1 MMMVKVEGNKTSEF
15 AACFAKTKKIGCRTA
30 EWRLKVGKNPS
41 CEKKFWLSSPSDP
54 VSVRP
59 RSFLEFLHQHQS
71 TSFSTY
77 CLWIRSSLKHHTLY
91 LHNMGKSTK
100 DKRDIY
106 YRQGKSEGYRARSA
120 YKLIHLNEQYGFL
133 GGAEDYALDVDA
145 SSSSSL
151 ANTNTA
157 STSAPSKSFPTPTRV
172 VDLCAAPGS
181 WSQVLSRR
189 LASVPGSHLVA
200 VDLQAMAPLPGV
212 TQIIGDIT
220 TPATADAV
228 SMALSDGPAS
238 SSSDTKGKGKA
249 RAQLIVCD
257 GAPDVTG
264 LHDLDEYLQSQLL
277 LAAAQITF
285 RLLEGGGTFVAK
297 IFTQHPQAGLGAS
310 LGNMDLKG
318 ARPATSGALLA
329 DQLRTFFDRVDIAK
343 PRSSRLGSV
352 EHFLV
357 CLGFR
362 PPQNLPVGVVGSL
375 AESSSATDASSE
387 GKSEEEAREDLV
399 RYAQKLRAQLQRP
412 DVSYSSLQSH
422 KDLSATLPF
431 VAHGD
436 LSGFDQ

>member
-1 MMMVKVEGNKTSEF
+1 
-15 AACFAKTKKIGCRTA
+15 
-30 EWRLKVGKNPS
+30 
-41 CEKKFWLSSPSDP
+41 
-54 VSVRP
+54 
-59 RSFLEFLHQHQS
+59 
-71 TSFSTY
+71 
-77 CLWIRSSLKHHTLY
+77 
-91 LHNMGKSTK
+91 MGKSTK

-120 YKLIHLNEQYGFL
+120 YKLLHLNEQYGFL
-133 GGAEDYALDVDA
+133 GGAEDYALDAADA
-145 SSSSSL
+145 SSSPSASS
-151 ANTNTA
+151 
-157 STSAPSKSFPTPTRV
+157 SKQSSVQNFPTPTRV

-228 SMALSDGPAS
+228 SMALSDGTS
-238 SSSDTKGKGKA
+238 STNKGKGKA

-277 LAAAQITF
+277 LAATQITF
-285 RLLEGGGTFVAK
+285 RLLEVGGTFVAK

-329 DQLRTFFDRVDIAK
+329 DQLRIFFDRVDIAK

-362 PPQNLPVGVVGSL
+362 PPQHLPAGIVGSL
-375 AESSSATDASSE
+375 AETPLSTEGEDDAE
-387 GKSEEEAREDLV
+387 DQVREDLV
-399 RYAQKLRAQLQRP
+399 RYAQKLRSQLQRP
-412 DVSYSSLQSH
+412 GASRQGASQSH
-422 KDLSATLPF
+422 QQLSASLPF
-431 VAHGD
+431 IAHGD

>member
-1 MMMVKVEGNKTSEF
+1 
-15 AACFAKTKKIGCRTA
+15 
-30 EWRLKVGKNPS
+30 
-41 CEKKFWLSSPSDP
+41 
-54 VSVRP
+54 
-59 RSFLEFLHQHQS
+59 
-71 TSFSTY
+71 
-77 CLWIRSSLKHHTLY
+77 
-91 LHNMGKSTK
+91 MGKSTK

-133 GGAEDYALDVDA
+133 GGAEDYALDAAA
-145 SSSSSL
+145 SSSSESK
-151 ANTNTA
+151 AA
-157 STSAPSKSFPTPTRV
+157 SSSSPFPTPTRV

-228 SMALSDGPAS
+228 SHALSSTPTSTPDA
-238 SSSDTKGKGKA
+238 KGKGKA

-277 LAAAQITF
+277 LAATQITF
-285 RLLEGGGTFVAK
+285 RLLEPGGTFVAK

-329 DQLRTFFDRVDIAK
+329 DQLRTFFDRVEVAK

-362 PPQNLPVGVVGSL
+362 PRKDLPRGIVGSL
-375 AESSSATDASSE
+375 AEEEDE
-387 GKSEEEAREDLV
+387 EEEAREDLV
-399 RYAQKLRAQLQRP
+399 RYAQKLRDQLDRKS
-412 DVSYSSLQSH
+412 V
-422 KDLSATLPF
+422 
-431 VAHGD
+431 V
-436 LSGFDQ
+436 

>member
-1 MMMVKVEGNKTSEF
+1 
-15 AACFAKTKKIGCRTA
+15 
-30 EWRLKVGKNPS
+30 
-41 CEKKFWLSSPSDP
+41 
-54 VSVRP
+54 
-59 RSFLEFLHQHQS
+59 
-71 TSFSTY
+71 
-77 CLWIRSSLKHHTLY
+77 
-91 LHNMGKSTK
+91 MGKSTK

-120 YKLIHLNEQYGFL
+120 YKLLHLNEQYGFL
-133 GGAEDYALDVDA
+133 GGADEYALDAADP
-145 SSSSSL
+145 
-151 ANTNTA
+151 TT
-157 STSAPSKSFPTPTRV
+157 STSDSAPSANGSASSARRFPTPTRV

-189 LASVPGSHLVA
+189 LASVPDSHLVA

-220 TPATADAV
+220 TPATADA
-228 SMALSDGPAS
+228 
-238 SSSDTKGKGKA
+238 GKGKA
-249 RAQLIVCD
+249 RAQLVVCD

-277 LAAAQITF
+277 LAATQITF
-285 RLLEGGGTFVAK
+285 RILEEGGTFVAK

-329 DQLRTFFDRVDIAK
+329 QQLRTFFDQVDIAK

-362 PPQNLPVGVVGSL
+362 PPKNLPKGIVGSL
-375 AESSSATDASSE
+375 ADSAPNREALSPSE
-387 GKSEEEAREDLV
+387 TSDDGDRDDLV
-399 RYAQKLRAQLQRP
+399 QYAHKLRSQLQRP
-412 DVSYSSLQSH
+412 DLPRHLQQSH
-422 KDLSATLPF
+422 TQLAATLPF

>member
-1 MMMVKVEGNKTSEF
+1 
-15 AACFAKTKKIGCRTA
+15 
-30 EWRLKVGKNPS
+30 
-41 CEKKFWLSSPSDP
+41 
-54 VSVRP
+54 
-59 RSFLEFLHQHQS
+59 
-71 TSFSTY
+71 
-77 CLWIRSSLKHHTLY
+77 
-91 LHNMGKSTK
+91 MGKSTK

-120 YKLIHLNEQYGFL
+120 YKLLHLNEQYGFL
-133 GGAEDYALDVDA
+133 GGAQDYALDAA
-145 SSSSSL
+145 SSSS
-151 ANTNTA
+151 A
-157 STSAPSKSFPTPTRV
+157 SADAASSSSIKQFPTPTRV

-228 SMALSDGPAS
+228 SRALSDGPSSNAS
-238 SSSDTKGKGKA
+238 PDTKGKGKA

-277 LAAAQITF
+277 LAATQITF
-285 RLLEGGGTFVAK
+285 RILEVGGTFVAK

-362 PPQNLPVGVVGSL
+362 PPQNLPAGIVGSL
-375 AESSSATDASSE
+375 AIAPSESEANAPERTED
-387 GKSEEEAREDLV
+387 EAREDLV
-399 RYAQKLRAQLQRP
+399 RYAQKLSLQLHRP
-412 DVSYSSLQSH
+412 DLPQGVSQSH
-422 KDLSATLPF
+422 KELSATLPF

>member
-1 MMMVKVEGNKTSEF
+1 
-15 AACFAKTKKIGCRTA
+15 
-30 EWRLKVGKNPS
+30 
-41 CEKKFWLSSPSDP
+41 
-54 VSVRP
+54 
-59 RSFLEFLHQHQS
+59 
-71 TSFSTY
+71 
-77 CLWIRSSLKHHTLY
+77 
-91 LHNMGKSTK
+91 MGKSTK

-106 YRQGKSEGYRARSA
+106 YRQGKAEGYRARSA
-120 YKLIHLNEQYGFL
+120 YKLLHLNEQYGFL
-133 GGAEDYALDVDA
+133 GGSEDYALDAAAA
-145 SSSSSL
+145 SSSTSS
-151 ANTNTA
+151 AAPTDTSEDA
-157 STSAPSKSFPTPTRV
+157 SRQRFPTPTRV

-228 SMALSDGPAS
+228 SIALSDGPSAS
-238 SSSDTKGKGKA
+238 AAGKGKGKA

-277 LAAAQITF
+277 LAATQITF
-285 RLLEGGGTFVAK
+285 RLLEVGGTFVAK

-329 DQLRTFFDRVDIAK
+329 DQLRPFFDRVDIAK

-357 CLGFR
+357 CLGFK
-362 PPQNLPVGVVGSL
+362 PPQNLPTGIVGSL
-375 AESSSATDASSE
+375 AEPALSESTEDDA
-387 GKSEEEAREDLV
+387 RDDLV
-399 RYAQKLRAQLQRP
+399 RYAQKLRSQLQRP
-412 DVSYSSLQSH
+412 NAANQGQAQSH
-422 KDLSATLPF
+422 KQLSATLPF

-436 LSGFDQ
+436 LSGFDQP

>member
-1 MMMVKVEGNKTSEF
+1 
-15 AACFAKTKKIGCRTA
+15 
-30 EWRLKVGKNPS
+30 
-41 CEKKFWLSSPSDP
+41 
-54 VSVRP
+54 
-59 RSFLEFLHQHQS
+59 
-71 TSFSTY
+71 
-77 CLWIRSSLKHHTLY
+77 
-91 LHNMGKSTK
+91 MGKSTK

-133 GGAEDYALDVDA
+133 GGAADYALDASTASTSTATDNAA
-145 SSSSSL
+145 SSSS
-151 ANTNTA
+151 A
-157 STSAPSKSFPTPTRV
+157 KHFPTPTRV

-228 SMALSDGPAS
+228 SMALSDGPS
-238 SSSDTKGKGKA
+238 SNSSPDTKGKGKA

-277 LAAAQITF
+277 LAATQITF
-285 RLLEGGGTFVAK
+285 RILEVGGTFVAK

-357 CLGFR
+357 CLGFK
-362 PPQNLPVGVVGSL
+362 PPQNLPAGIVGSL
-375 AESSSATDASSE
+375 AESTPST
-387 GKSEEEAREDLV
+387 EEEAREDLV
-399 RYAQKLRAQLQRP
+399 RYAQKLRSQLQRP
-412 DVSYSSLQSH
+412 DLPQGASQSH
-422 KDLSATLPF
+422 KELSATLPF

>member
-1 MMMVKVEGNKTSEF
+1 
-15 AACFAKTKKIGCRTA
+15 
-30 EWRLKVGKNPS
+30 
-41 CEKKFWLSSPSDP
+41 
-54 VSVRP
+54 
-59 RSFLEFLHQHQS
+59 
-71 TSFSTY
+71 
-77 CLWIRSSLKHHTLY
+77 
-91 LHNMGKSTK
+91 MGKSTK

-120 YKLIHLNEQYGFL
+120 YKLLHLNEQYGFL
-133 GGAEDYALDVDA
+133 GGAEDYALDAAAVDTP
-145 SSSSSL
+145 SSSQ
-151 ANTNTA
+151 TA
-157 STSAPSKSFPTPTRV
+157 STSKTCSAKHFPTPTRV

-228 SMALSDGPAS
+228 SMALSDGPS
-238 SSSDTKGKGKA
+238 STTKGKGKA

-277 LAAAQITF
+277 LAATQITF
-285 RLLEGGGTFVAK
+285 RLLEVGGTFVAK

-329 DQLRTFFDRVDIAK
+329 DQLRIFFDRVDIAK

-357 CLGFR
+357 CWGFR
-362 PPQNLPVGVVGSL
+362 PPQDLPKGIVGSL
-375 AESSSATDASSE
+375 AETVPTE
-387 GKSEEEAREDLV
+387 GGDDTEEKTREDLV
-399 RYAQKLRAQLQRP
+399 RYAQKLRSQLQRP
-412 DVSYSSLQSH
+412 DASSQAQSQ
-422 KDLSATLPF
+422 KELSASLPF

-436 LSGFDQ
+436 LGGFDQ

>member
-1 MMMVKVEGNKTSEF
+1 
-15 AACFAKTKKIGCRTA
+15 
-30 EWRLKVGKNPS
+30 
-41 CEKKFWLSSPSDP
+41 
-54 VSVRP
+54 
-59 RSFLEFLHQHQS
+59 
-71 TSFSTY
+71 
-77 CLWIRSSLKHHTLY
+77 
-91 LHNMGKSTK
+91 MGKSTK

-120 YKLIHLNEQYGFL
+120 YKLLHLNEQYGFL
-133 GGAEDYALDVDA
+133 GGAEDYALDAAA
-145 SSSSSL
+145 SSSS
-151 ANTNTA
+151 AQTA
-157 STSAPSKSFPTPTRV
+157 STSTPSSSTKHFPTPTRV

-228 SMALSDGPAS
+228 SIALSDGPS
-238 SSSDTKGKGKA
+238 STTKGKGKA

-277 LAAAQITF
+277 LAATQITF
-285 RLLEGGGTFVAK
+285 RLLEVGGTFVAK

-329 DQLRTFFDRVDIAK
+329 DQLRIFFDRVDIAK

-362 PPQNLPVGVVGSL
+362 PPQNLPAGIVGSL
-375 AESSSATDASSE
+375 AETSAVGE
-387 GKSEEEAREDLV
+387 GEDEAEEKAREDLV
-399 RYAQKLRAQLQRP
+399 RYAHKLRAQLQRP
-412 DVSYSSLQSH
+412 DASRQGLSQPL
-422 KDLSATLPF
+422 KELSASLPF

>member
-1 MMMVKVEGNKTSEF
+1 
-15 AACFAKTKKIGCRTA
+15 
-30 EWRLKVGKNPS
+30 
-41 CEKKFWLSSPSDP
+41 
-54 VSVRP
+54 
-59 RSFLEFLHQHQS
+59 
-71 TSFSTY
+71 
-77 CLWIRSSLKHHTLY
+77 
-91 LHNMGKSTK
+91 MGKSTK

-120 YKLIHLNEQYGFL
+120 YKLLHLNEQYGFL
-133 GGAEDYALDVDA
+133 GGAEDYALDAAQA
-145 SSSSSL
+145 SSSSKNASSS
-151 ANTNTA
+151 TP
-157 STSAPSKSFPTPTRV
+157 STSSNKRFPTPTRV

-220 TPATADAV
+220 IPATADAV
-228 SMALSDGPAS
+228 SHALSDGPS
-238 SSSDTKGKGKA
+238 SPHTATDVKGKGKA

-277 LAAAQITF
+277 LAATQITF
-285 RLLEGGGTFVAK
+285 RLLEVGGTFVAK

-329 DQLRTFFDRVDIAK
+329 DQLRTFFDKVDIAK

-362 PPQNLPVGVVGSL
+362 PPQNLPAGIVGSL
-375 AESSSATDASSE
+375 AESHATGVE
-387 GKSEEEAREDLV
+387 GKTEEEAREDLV
-399 RYAQKLRAQLQRP
+399 RYAQKLRSQLQRP
-412 DVSYSSLQSH
+412 ESLPHNAQQTY
-422 KDLSATLPF
+422 KELSATLPF

>member
-1 MMMVKVEGNKTSEF
+1 
-15 AACFAKTKKIGCRTA
+15 
-30 EWRLKVGKNPS
+30 
-41 CEKKFWLSSPSDP
+41 
-54 VSVRP
+54 
-59 RSFLEFLHQHQS
+59 
-71 TSFSTY
+71 
-77 CLWIRSSLKHHTLY
+77 
-91 LHNMGKSTK
+91 MGKSTK
-100 DKRDIY
+100 DNRDIY

-120 YKLIHLNEQYGFL
+120 YKLLHLNEQYGFL
-133 GGAEDYALDVDA
+133 GGAEGYALDA
-145 SSSSSL
+145 AEGSSSSSSVS
-151 ANTNTA
+151 A
-157 STSAPSKSFPTPTRV
+157 SQSASSSQKSFPTPTRV

-228 SMALSDGPAS
+228 SMALADGPS
-238 SSSDTKGKGKA
+238 SSSDAKGKGKA

-277 LAAAQITF
+277 LAATQITF
-285 RLLEGGGTFVAK
+285 RLLEAGGTFVAK
-297 IFTQHPQAGLGAS
+297 IFTQHPQAGLGVS

-329 DQLRTFFDRVDIAK
+329 DQLRTFFDKVDIAK

-357 CLGFR
+357 CLGFK
-362 PPQNLPVGVVGSL
+362 PPQGLPAGIVGSL
-375 AESSSATDASSE
+375 AESSRAADARDAE
-387 GKSEEEAREDLV
+387 RKTEDEAREDLV
-399 RYAQKLRAQLQRP
+399 QYAQKLRSQLQRP
-412 DVSYSSLQSH
+412 DAARQGLTESTT
-422 KDLSATLPF
+422 KELSAILPF

>member
-1 MMMVKVEGNKTSEF
+1 
-15 AACFAKTKKIGCRTA
+15 
-30 EWRLKVGKNPS
+30 
-41 CEKKFWLSSPSDP
+41 
-54 VSVRP
+54 
-59 RSFLEFLHQHQS
+59 
-71 TSFSTY
+71 
-77 CLWIRSSLKHHTLY
+77 
-91 LHNMGKSTK
+91 MGKSTK

-133 GGAEDYALDVDA
+133 GGAEEYALDI
-145 SSSSSL
+145 SSSS
-151 ANTNTA
+151 A
-157 STSAPSKSFPTPTRV
+157 SSTPLNATFTSSHKSFPTPIRV

-189 LASVPGSHLVA
+189 LVSVPGSHLVA
-200 VDLQAMAPLPGV
+200 VDLQAMAPLAGV

-220 TPATADAV
+220 TRATADAV
-228 SMALSDGPAS
+228 SMALSDGPSTS
-238 SSSDTKGKGKA
+238 SSAGIANARGKA

-277 LAAAQITF
+277 LAATQITF
-285 RLLEGGGTFVAK
+285 RLLEVGGTFIAK

-318 ARPATSGALLA
+318 ARPVTSGALLA

-357 CLGFR
+357 CLGFK
-362 PPQNLPVGVVGSL
+362 PPQNLPAGIIGSL
-375 AESSSATDASSE
+375 ADQEDATNSDKTE
-387 GKSEEEAREDLV
+387 DEARHNLV
-399 RYAQKLRAQLQRP
+399 QYAQKLKSQLPRPALAHGVAQSQ
-412 DVSYSSLQSH
+412 
-422 KDLSATLPF
+422 KELSATLPF

>member
-1 MMMVKVEGNKTSEF
+1 
-15 AACFAKTKKIGCRTA
+15 
-30 EWRLKVGKNPS
+30 
-41 CEKKFWLSSPSDP
+41 
-54 VSVRP
+54 
-59 RSFLEFLHQHQS
+59 
-71 TSFSTY
+71 
-77 CLWIRSSLKHHTLY
+77 
-91 LHNMGKSTK
+91 MGKSTK

-120 YKLIHLNEQYGFL
+120 YKLLHLNEQYGFL
-133 GGAEDYALDVDA
+133 GGAQDYALDA
-145 SSSSSL
+145 SPSGSSSST
-151 ANTNTA
+151 TNA
-157 STSAPSKSFPTPTRV
+157 STEPASSARQFPTPTRV

-228 SMALSDGPAS
+228 SRALSDGPS
-238 SSSDTKGKGKA
+238 SGVLSTVKGKGKA

-277 LAAAQITF
+277 LAATQITF
-285 RLLEGGGTFVAK
+285 RLLEVGGTFVAK

-362 PPQNLPVGVVGSL
+362 PPQNLPAGIVGSL
-375 AESSSATDASSE
+375 AEEAQTTESSAT
-387 GKSEEEAREDLV
+387 GKTEDEAREDLV
-399 RYAQKLRAQLQRP
+399 RYAQKLRSQLQRP
-412 DVSYSSLQSH
+412 DQPQGASASDKEL
-422 KDLSATLPF
+422 LATLPF

>member
-1 MMMVKVEGNKTSEF
+1 
-15 AACFAKTKKIGCRTA
+15 
-30 EWRLKVGKNPS
+30 
-41 CEKKFWLSSPSDP
+41 
-54 VSVRP
+54 
-59 RSFLEFLHQHQS
+59 
-71 TSFSTY
+71 
-77 CLWIRSSLKHHTLY
+77 
-91 LHNMGKSTK
+91 MGKSTK

-120 YKLIHLNEQYGFL
+120 YKLLHLNEQYGFL
-133 GGAEDYALDVDA
+133 GGAEGYALDA
-145 SSSSSL
+145 AEGSSSSSSSAS
-151 ANTNTA
+151 ANQLD
-157 STSAPSKSFPTPTRV
+157 SSSQKRFPTPTRV

-228 SMALSDGPAS
+228 SVALSDGPSPDA
-238 SSSDTKGKGKA
+238 KGKGKA

-277 LAAAQITF
+277 LAATQITF
-285 RLLEGGGTFVAK
+285 RLLEVGGTFVAK

-329 DQLRTFFDRVDIAK
+329 DQLRTFFDKVDIAK

-362 PPQNLPVGVVGSL
+362 PPQGLPAGIVGSL
-375 AESSSATDASSE
+375 AELPSVADGTDTRIE
-387 GKSEEEAREDLV
+387 DEAREDLV
-399 RYAQKLRAQLQRP
+399 RYAQKLRSQLERP
-412 DVSYSSLQSH
+412 DAFHGLTQSTT
-422 KDLSATLPF
+422 KELSATLPF
-431 VAHGD
+431 VAYGD

>member
-1 MMMVKVEGNKTSEF
+1 M
-15 AACFAKTKKIGCRTA
+15 
-30 EWRLKVGKNPS
+30 WRLDARKKRKKKKEKAKKND
-41 CEKKFWLSSPSDP
+41 FFH
-54 VSVRP
+54 VRP
-59 RSFLEFLHQHQS
+59 PLVIIL
-71 TSFSTY
+71 TSLVPPPS
-77 CLWIRSSLKHHTLY
+77 
-91 LHNMGKSTK
+91 NMGKSTK

-120 YKLIHLNEQYGFL
+120 YKLLHLNEQYGFL
-133 GGAEDYALDVDA
+133 GGAEDYALDA
-145 SSSSSL
+145 AAASTSSSS
-151 ANTNTA
+151 A
-157 STSAPSKSFPTPTRV
+157 STSAAPSKHLPTPTRV

-189 LASVPGSHLVA
+189 LSSVPGSHLVA

-212 TQIIGDIT
+212 THIIGDIT

-228 SMALSDGPAS
+228 SMALSDAPT

-277 LAAAQITF
+277 LAATQITF
-285 RLLEGGGTFVAK
+285 RLLEVGGTFVAK

-329 DQLRTFFDRVDIAK
+329 DQLRIFFDRVDIAK

-362 PPQNLPVGVVGSL
+362 PPQDLPAGIVGSL
-375 AESSSATDASSE
+375 AATSPITVED
-387 GKSEEEAREDLV
+387 EAREGLV
-399 RYAQKLRAQLQRP
+399 RYAQKLRSQLKRP
-412 DVSYSSLQSH
+412 DGLSRSH
-422 KDLSATLPF
+422 KELL
-431 VAHGD
+431 
-436 LSGFDQ
+436 DQPAIRSPW

>member
-1 MMMVKVEGNKTSEF
+1 
-15 AACFAKTKKIGCRTA
+15 
-30 EWRLKVGKNPS
+30 
-41 CEKKFWLSSPSDP
+41 
-54 VSVRP
+54 
-59 RSFLEFLHQHQS
+59 
-71 TSFSTY
+71 
-77 CLWIRSSLKHHTLY
+77 
-91 LHNMGKSTK
+91 MGKSTK

-120 YKLIHLNEQYGFL
+120 YKLLHLNEQYGFL
-133 GGAEDYALDVDA
+133 GGAEDYALDAAA
-145 SSSSSL
+145 SSSSLKINDKAPAEQSAIL
-151 ANTNTA
+151 A
-157 STSAPSKSFPTPTRV
+157 KRFPTPTRV

-228 SMALSDGPAS
+228 GHALSDGPVS
-238 SSSDTKGKGKA
+238 SSTAPNAKGKGKA

-277 LAAAQITF
+277 LAATQITF
-285 RLLEGGGTFVAK
+285 RLLEVGGTFVAK

-318 ARPATSGALLA
+318 ARPGTSGALLA

-343 PRSSRLGSV
+343 PRSSRVGSV

-362 PPQNLPVGVVGSL
+362 PPEGLPAGIVGSL
-375 AESSSATDASSE
+375 AEIGTGTDE
-387 GKSEEEAREDLV
+387 QEEKARDDLV
-399 RYAQKLRAQLQRP
+399 RFAQKLRTQLQRP
-412 DVSYSSLQSH
+412 AELSQGEMQSYNE
-422 KDLSATLPF
+422 LSRTLPF

>member
-1 MMMVKVEGNKTSEF
+1 
-15 AACFAKTKKIGCRTA
+15 
-30 EWRLKVGKNPS
+30 
-41 CEKKFWLSSPSDP
+41 
-54 VSVRP
+54 
-59 RSFLEFLHQHQS
+59 
-71 TSFSTY
+71 
-77 CLWIRSSLKHHTLY
+77 
-91 LHNMGKSTK
+91 MGKSTK

-120 YKLIHLNEQYGFL
+120 YKLLHLNEQYGFL
-133 GGAEDYALDVDA
+133 GGADEYALDAADPTTSTSDSAPRATGSA
-145 SSSSSL
+145 SS
-151 ANTNTA
+151 ARR
-157 STSAPSKSFPTPTRV
+157 FPTPTRV

-189 LASVPGSHLVA
+189 LASVPDSHLVA

-228 SMALSDGPAS
+228 SRALSDGPDATGT
-238 SSSDTKGKGKA
+238 DVKGKGKA

-277 LAAAQITF
+277 LAATQITF
-285 RLLEGGGTFVAK
+285 RILEEGGTFVAK

-329 DQLRTFFDRVDIAK
+329 QQLRTFFDQVDIAK

-362 PPQNLPVGVVGSL
+362 PPKNLPKGIVGSL
-375 AESSSATDASSE
+375 ADSAPNREALSSSESSDD
-387 GKSEEEAREDLV
+387 GDRDDLV
-399 RYAQKLRAQLQRP
+399 QYAHKLRSQLQRP
-412 DVSYSSLQSH
+412 DLPRHLQQSH
-422 KDLSATLPF
+422 TRLAATLPF

>member
-1 MMMVKVEGNKTSEF
+1 
-15 AACFAKTKKIGCRTA
+15 
-30 EWRLKVGKNPS
+30 
-41 CEKKFWLSSPSDP
+41 
-54 VSVRP
+54 
-59 RSFLEFLHQHQS
+59 
-71 TSFSTY
+71 
-77 CLWIRSSLKHHTLY
+77 
-91 LHNMGKSTK
+91 MGKSTK

-106 YRQGKSEGYRARSA
+106 YRQGKFEGYRARSA
-120 YKLIHLNEQYGFL
+120 YKLLHLNEQYGFL
-133 GGAEDYALDVDA
+133 GGAEDYALDAATAA
-145 SSSSSL
+145 SSSTSSSAKRL
-151 ANTNTA
+151 A
-157 STSAPSKSFPTPTRV
+157 TPTRV

-220 TPATADAV
+220 TPATADKV
-228 SMALSDGPAS
+228 STALSDGPPTNTT
-238 SSSDTKGKGKA
+238 DIKGKGKA

-277 LAAAQITF
+277 LAATQITF
-285 RLLEGGGTFVAK
+285 RLLEVGGTFVAK

-357 CLGFR
+357 CLGFK
-362 PPQNLPVGVVGSL
+362 PPRNLPAGIVGSL
-375 AESSSATDASSE
+375 AESAPSE
-387 GKSEEEAREDLV
+387 RTEEEEEKAAREDLV
-399 RYAQKLRAQLQRP
+399 RYAQKLRSQLQRP
-412 DVSYSSLQSH
+412 DASGQGAAQSQ
-422 KDLSATLPF
+422 KELSATLPF

>member
-1 MMMVKVEGNKTSEF
+1 
-15 AACFAKTKKIGCRTA
+15 
-30 EWRLKVGKNPS
+30 
-41 CEKKFWLSSPSDP
+41 
-54 VSVRP
+54 
-59 RSFLEFLHQHQS
+59 
-71 TSFSTY
+71 
-77 CLWIRSSLKHHTLY
+77 
-91 LHNMGKSTK
+91 MGKSTK

-120 YKLIHLNEQYGFL
+120 YKLLHLNEQYGFL
-133 GGAEDYALDVDA
+133 GGAEDYALDAGAASTCA
-145 SSSSSL
+145 SSSDS
-151 ANTNTA
+151 ANAPKT
-157 STSAPSKSFPTPTRV
+157 TSEKRFQTPTRV

-228 SMALSDGPAS
+228 STALSDGPLS
-238 SSSDTKGKGKA
+238 NSTCVKGKGKGKG

-277 LAAAQITF
+277 LAATQITF
-285 RLLEGGGTFVAK
+285 RLLEIGGTFVAK

-310 LGNMDLKG
+310 LGNMDLKA

-357 CLGFR
+357 CLGFK
-362 PPQNLPVGVVGSL
+362 PPQNLPAGLVGSL
-375 AESSSATDASSE
+375 AGTLSSTST
-387 GKSEEEAREDLV
+387 EEEARDDLV
-399 RYAQKLRAQLQRP
+399 RYAQKLRSELQRP
-412 DVSYSSLQSH
+412 DVPTSGMAQS
-422 KDLSATLPF
+422 KRELSAILPF
-431 VAHGD
+431 VVHGD

>member
-1 MMMVKVEGNKTSEF
+1 
-15 AACFAKTKKIGCRTA
+15 
-30 EWRLKVGKNPS
+30 
-41 CEKKFWLSSPSDP
+41 
-54 VSVRP
+54 
-59 RSFLEFLHQHQS
+59 
-71 TSFSTY
+71 
-77 CLWIRSSLKHHTLY
+77 
-91 LHNMGKSTK
+91 MGKSTK
-100 DKRDIY
+100 DRRDIY

-120 YKLIHLNEQYGFL
+120 YKLLHLNEQYGFL
-133 GGAEDYALDVDA
+133 GSAEDYALDAAQA
-145 SSSSSL
+145 SSSTSNN
-151 ANTNTA
+151 AA
-157 STSAPSKSFPTPTRV
+157 STSTPSTSSRKGFSTPTRV

-220 TPATADAV
+220 TPATADSV
-228 SMALSDGPAS
+228 SRALSDGPCS
-238 SSSDTKGKGKA
+238 STSNSKGKGKAKAKA

-277 LAAAQITF
+277 LAATQITF
-285 RLLEGGGTFVAK
+285 RLLEVGGTFVAK
-297 IFTQHPQAGLGAS
+297 IFTQHPQAGLSAS

-329 DQLRTFFDRVDIAK
+329 DQLRTFFDKVDIAK
-343 PRSSRLGSV
+343 PRSSRVGSV

-362 PPQNLPVGVVGSL
+362 PPQGLPAGIVGRL
-375 AESSSATDASSE
+375 AEAETTTREGGE
-387 GKSEEEAREDLV
+387 GKTEDEAREDLV
-399 RYAQKLRAQLQRP
+399 RYAQKLRSQLQRP
-412 DVSYSSLQSH
+412 ESLPYNPQPSSRE
-422 KDLSATLPF
+422 LSATLPF

-436 LSGFDQ
+436 LSGFNQ

>member
-1 MMMVKVEGNKTSEF
+1 
-15 AACFAKTKKIGCRTA
+15 
-30 EWRLKVGKNPS
+30 
-41 CEKKFWLSSPSDP
+41 
-54 VSVRP
+54 
-59 RSFLEFLHQHQS
+59 
-71 TSFSTY
+71 
-77 CLWIRSSLKHHTLY
+77 
-91 LHNMGKSTK
+91 MGKSTK

-120 YKLIHLNEQYGFL
+120 YKLLHLNEQYGFL
-133 GGAEDYALDVDA
+133 GGAEDYALDAAQA
-145 SSSSSL
+145 SSSTSNDATSSTPSTSL
-151 ANTNTA
+151 A
-157 STSAPSKSFPTPTRV
+157 KHFPTPTRV

-228 SMALSDGPAS
+228 SHALSDGPS
-238 SSSDTKGKGKA
+238 SSNIPTDVKGKGKA

-277 LAAAQITF
+277 LAATQITF
-285 RLLEGGGTFVAK
+285 RLLEVGGTFVAK

-362 PPQNLPVGVVGSL
+362 PPQNLPAGIVGSL
-375 AESSSATDASSE
+375 AETETTLGAE
-387 GKSEEEAREDLV
+387 GKTEDEAREDLV
-399 RYAQKLRAQLQRP
+399 RYAQKLRSQLQRP
-412 DVSYSSLQSH
+412 ENLPYNAQQSH
-422 KDLSATLPF
+422 KELSATLPF